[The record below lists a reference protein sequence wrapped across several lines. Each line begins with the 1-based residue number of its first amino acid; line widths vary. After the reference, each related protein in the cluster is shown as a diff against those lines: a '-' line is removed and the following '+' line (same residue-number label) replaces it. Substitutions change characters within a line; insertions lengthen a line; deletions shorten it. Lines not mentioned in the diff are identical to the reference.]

1 MFRRRNQVSSE
12 RGGLSFPY
20 LLRVAQAARSGRSGR
35 APAARTATAA
45 SGFLGSHPPQPGGN
59 GKFDLPYYYLCY
71 RGGRQAEVKSRRHL
85 MPGCGNT
92 RPRYARTAVALPST
106 DGSQWLNRPSR
117 LLSLRL
123 ESLLLAG
130 GSLVEGSTRGELV
143 DGGARAEPAL
153 RWHDILDGCTH
164 FPSPPGAEVRPC
176 CFRSLF

>member
-1 MFRRRNQVSSE
+1 MLQLLLLTHLYSPHVTLRTWEVLKLLTRFAPKFRSVKKIQVTFRRDRSIH
-12 RGGLSFPY
+12 
-20 LLRVAQAARSGRSGR
+20 LLAISCACAR
-35 APAARTATAA
+35 APRARRVRMLST
-45 SGFLGSHPPQPGGN
+45 
-59 GKFDLPYYYLCY
+59 
-71 RGGRQAEVKSRRHL
+71 
-85 MPGCGNT
+85 
-92 RPRYARTAVALPST
+92 PRLHVA
-106 DGSQWLNRPSR
+106 R
-117 LLSLRL
+117 LLGLRL